1 MAQADKVLSNLTRH
15 FLETTIPIGEFP
27 VGKEHFSILTLHG
40 DKGLGSLAVRFSGVF
55 DGITA
60 KIRWTLN
67 GIEVLLIDTPSPV
80 VMVAIVVMAV
90 RLAGPRAGGFTAPT
104 LAYLAFMG
112 LWAMSMITVALIGTG
127 RFLCILFGIPLG
139 IWFGKSAPAYRF
151 AEPILDFMQTM
162 PLLFTLFHLFRLL
175 RFLAQESN
183 RVYWQQSLLQCHRSF
198 VLRHSACAVFPKLPK
213 RRLRLL
219 GARGGNCCEMLNCR
233 LRCRLARQG

>member
-1 MAQADKVLSNLTRH
+1 MAQADKVLSNLTGH

-60 KIRWTLN
+60 KIRWTLD
-67 GIEVLLIDTPSPV
+67 GIEVLLIDTPWPV
-80 VMVAIVVMAV
+80 VMVVIVVMAV
-90 RLAGPRAGGFTAPT
+90 RLAGPRVGDFTAAT
-104 LAYLAFMG
+104 LTDLAFMG

-151 AEPILDFMQTM
+151 AEPILNFMQTM
-162 PLLFTLFHLFRLL
+162 PLLFTLFHLLC
-175 RFLAQESN
+175 FLAQESN
-183 RVYWQQSLLQCHRSF
+183 RVYWQQSLLKCDRSF

-233 LRCRLARQG
+233 LRCRLAWQG

>member
-60 KIRWTLN
+60 KIRWTLD

-80 VMVAIVVMAV
+80 VMVVIVVMAV

-104 LAYLAFMG
+104 LTYLAFMG

-162 PLLFTLFHLFRLL
+162 PLLFTLFRLFRLL
-175 RFLAQESN
+175 RF
-183 RVYWQQSLLQCHRSF
+183 RHRKATECIGNNHFCNATGHSSYGT
-198 VLRHSACAVFPKLPK
+198 RHARCS
-213 RRLRLL
+213 RNYQ
-219 GARGGNCCEMLNCR
+219 RGGYGFWV
-233 LRCRLARQG
+233 LAVAIAVKC

>member
-1 MAQADKVLSNLTRH
+1 
-15 FLETTIPIGEFP
+15 LETTIPIGEFP

-60 KIRWTLN
+60 KIRWTLD
-67 GIEVLLIDTPSPV
+67 GIEVLLIDTPWPV

-90 RLAGPRAGGFTAPT
+90 RLAGPRVGDFTAAT
-104 LAYLAFMG
+104 LTDLAFMG

-151 AEPILDFMQTM
+151 AEPILNFMQIM
-162 PLLFTLFHLFRLL
+162 PLLFTLFHLLC
-175 RFLAQESN
+175 FLAQESN
-183 RVYWQQSLLQCHRSF
+183 RVYWQQSLLKCDRSF

-233 LRCRLARQG
+233 LRCRLAWQG

>member
-1 MAQADKVLSNLTRH
+1 MAQADKVLSNLTGH

-60 KIRWTLN
+60 KIRWTLD
-67 GIEVLLIDTPSPV
+67 GIEVLLIDTPWPV

-90 RLAGPRAGGFTAPT
+90 RLAGPRVGDFTAAT
-104 LAYLAFMG
+104 LTDLAFMG

-151 AEPILDFMQTM
+151 AEPILNFMQTM
-162 PLLFTLFHLFRLL
+162 PLLFTLFHLLC
-175 RFLAQESN
+175 FLAQESN
-183 RVYWQQSLLQCHRSF
+183 RVYWQQSLLKCDRSF

-219 GARGGNCCEMLNCR
+219 GARGGNCCEMVNCR
-233 LRCRLARQG
+233 LRCRLAWQG

>member
-1 MAQADKVLSNLTRH
+1 MAQAAKVLSNLTGH

-60 KIRWTLN
+60 KIRWTLD

-80 VMVAIVVMAV
+80 VMVVIVVMAV

-151 AEPILDFMQTM
+151 AEPILDLMQTM
-162 PLLFTLFHLFRLL
+162 PLLFTLFRLL

-183 RVYWQQSLLQCHRSF
+183 RVYWQ
-198 VLRHSACAVFPKLPK
+198 
-213 RRLRLL
+213 
-219 GARGGNCCEMLNCR
+219 
-233 LRCRLARQG
+233 

>member
-1 MAQADKVLSNLTRH
+1 MAQADKVLSNLTGH
-15 FLETTIPIGEFP
+15 FLETKIPIGEFP

-60 KIRWTLN
+60 KIRWTLD
-67 GIEVLLIDTPSPV
+67 GIEVLLIDTPWPV

-90 RLAGPRAGGFTAPT
+90 RLAGPRVGDFTAAT
-104 LAYLAFMG
+104 LTDLAFMG

-139 IWFGKSAPAYRF
+139 IWFGKSAHAYRF
-151 AEPILDFMQTM
+151 AEPILNFMQTM
-162 PLLFTLFHLFRLL
+162 PLLFTLFHLLC
-175 RFLAQESN
+175 FLAQESN
-183 RVYWQQSLLQCHRSF
+183 RVYWQQSLLKCDRSF

-233 LRCRLARQG
+233 LRCRLAWQG

>member
-1 MAQADKVLSNLTRH
+1 MAQADKVLSNLTGH

-60 KIRWTLN
+60 KIRWTLD

-80 VMVAIVVMAV
+80 VMVVIVVMAV
-90 RLAGPRAGGFTAPT
+90 RLAGPRVGDFTAAT
-104 LAYLAFMG
+104 LTDLAFMG

-151 AEPILDFMQTM
+151 AEPILNFMQTM
-162 PLLFTLFHLFRLL
+162 PLLFTLFHLLC
-175 RFLAQESN
+175 FLAQESN
-183 RVYWQQSLLQCHRSF
+183 RVYWQQSLLKCDRSF

-233 LRCRLARQG
+233 LRCRLAWQG

>member
-1 MAQADKVLSNLTRH
+1 MAQADKVLSNLTGH

-60 KIRWTLN
+60 KIRWTLD
-67 GIEVLLIDTPSPV
+67 GIEVLLIDTPWPV

-90 RLAGPRAGGFTAPT
+90 RLAGPRVGDFTAAT
-104 LAYLAFMG
+104 LTDLAFMG

-151 AEPILDFMQTM
+151 AEPILNFMQTM
-162 PLLFTLFHLFRLL
+162 PLLFTLFHLLC
-175 RFLAQESN
+175 FLAQESN
-183 RVYWQQSLLQCHRSF
+183 RVYWQQSLLKCDRSF

-233 LRCRLARQG
+233 LRCRLAWQG

>member
-1 MAQADKVLSNLTRH
+1 VAQADKVLSNLTGH

-60 KIRWTLN
+60 KIRWTLD
-67 GIEVLLIDTPSPV
+67 GIEVLLIDTPWPV

-90 RLAGPRAGGFTAPT
+90 RLAGPRVGDFTAAT
-104 LAYLAFMG
+104 LTDLAFMG

-151 AEPILDFMQTM
+151 AEPILNFMQTM
-162 PLLFTLFHLFRLL
+162 PLLFTLFHLLC
-175 RFLAQESN
+175 FLAQESN
-183 RVYWQQSLLQCHRSF
+183 RVYWQQSLLKCDRSF

-219 GARGGNCCEMLNCR
+219 GARGGNCCEMVNCR
-233 LRCRLARQG
+233 LRCRLAWQG

>member
-1 MAQADKVLSNLTRH
+1 VAQADKVLSNLTGH

-60 KIRWTLN
+60 KIRWTLD
-67 GIEVLLIDTPSPV
+67 GIEVLLIDTPWPV
-80 VMVAIVVMAV
+80 VMVVIVVMAV
-90 RLAGPRAGGFTAPT
+90 RLAGPRVGDFTAAT
-104 LAYLAFMG
+104 LTDLAFMG

-151 AEPILDFMQTM
+151 AEPILNFMQTM
-162 PLLFTLFHLFRLL
+162 PLLFTLFHLLC
-175 RFLAQESN
+175 FLAQESN
-183 RVYWQQSLLQCHRSF
+183 RVYWQQSLLKCDRSF

-233 LRCRLARQG
+233 LRCRLAWQG

>member
-1 MAQADKVLSNLTRH
+1 MAQADKVLSNLTGH

-27 VGKEHFSILTLHG
+27 VGKEHFSILTQHG

-60 KIRWTLN
+60 KIRWTLD
-67 GIEVLLIDTPSPV
+67 GIEVLLIDTPWPV
-80 VMVAIVVMAV
+80 VMVVIVVMAV
-90 RLAGPRAGGFTAPT
+90 RLAGPRVGDFTAAT
-104 LAYLAFMG
+104 LTDLAFMG

-151 AEPILDFMQTM
+151 AEPILNFMQTM
-162 PLLFTLFHLFRLL
+162 PLLFTLFHLLC
-175 RFLAQESN
+175 FLAQESN
-183 RVYWQQSLLQCHRSF
+183 RVYWQQSLLKCDRSF

-233 LRCRLARQG
+233 LRCRLAWQG

>member
-1 MAQADKVLSNLTRH
+1 VAQADKVLSNLTGH

-60 KIRWTLN
+60 KIRWTLD
-67 GIEVLLIDTPSPV
+67 GIEVLLIDTPWPV

-90 RLAGPRAGGFTAPT
+90 RLAGPRVGDFTAAT
-104 LAYLAFMG
+104 LTDLAFMG

-151 AEPILDFMQTM
+151 AEPILNFMQTM
-162 PLLFTLFHLFRLL
+162 PLLFTLFHLLC
-175 RFLAQESN
+175 FLAQESN
-183 RVYWQQSLLQCHRSF
+183 RVYWQQSLLKCDRSF

-219 GARGGNCCEMLNCR
+219 GARGGNCCEMSNCR
-233 LRCRLARQG
+233 LRCRLAWQG

>member
-1 MAQADKVLSNLTRH
+1 
-15 FLETTIPIGEFP
+15 LETTIPIGEFP

-60 KIRWTLN
+60 KIRWTLD
-67 GIEVLLIDTPSPV
+67 GIEVLLIDTPWPV

-90 RLAGPRAGGFTAPT
+90 RLAGPRVGDFTAAT
-104 LAYLAFMG
+104 LTDLAFMG

-151 AEPILDFMQTM
+151 AEPILNFMQTM
-162 PLLFTLFHLFRLL
+162 PLLFTLFHLLC
-175 RFLAQESN
+175 FLAQESN
-183 RVYWQQSLLQCHRSF
+183 RVYWQQSLLKCDRSF

-233 LRCRLARQG
+233 LRCRLAWQG

>member
-1 MAQADKVLSNLTRH
+1 LSNLTGH

-60 KIRWTLN
+60 KIRWTLD
-67 GIEVLLIDTPSPV
+67 GIEVLLIDTPWPV

-90 RLAGPRAGGFTAPT
+90 RLAGPRVGDFTAAT
-104 LAYLAFMG
+104 LTDLAFMG

-151 AEPILDFMQTM
+151 AEPILNFMQTM
-162 PLLFTLFHLFRLL
+162 PLLFTLFHLLC
-175 RFLAQESN
+175 FLAQESN
-183 RVYWQQSLLQCHRSF
+183 RVYWQQSLLKCDRSF

-233 LRCRLARQG
+233 LRCRLAWQG